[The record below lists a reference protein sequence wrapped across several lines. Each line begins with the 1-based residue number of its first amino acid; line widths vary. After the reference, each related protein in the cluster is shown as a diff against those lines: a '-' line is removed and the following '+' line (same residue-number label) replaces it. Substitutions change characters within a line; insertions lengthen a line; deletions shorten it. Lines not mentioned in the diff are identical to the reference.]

1 MSAAAARALHPCTRS
16 VAPPRQW
23 PRDRACPT
31 QIKQPEPHGATAVRP
46 GETGTKSFLGRGL
59 PADPKPVLCGHLG
72 QRPGWGGGLRA
83 GQGGG
88 GAAAGP
94 EGNTVKA
101 RASRAE
107 TSLPPSPDFPLA
119 PSPLPCEW
127 ASCQCRRPPTG
138 SRAGAA
144 KRKSISRRQLRPAF
158 TKQPPGRDGERP
170 RLRIRDKVVPCLWR
184 FYSSRPSQSAS
195 APPPGPSW
203 PFPHFGDQPIAARC
217 IMGDVVP
224 ERGRGGTC
232 L

>member
-1 MSAAAARALHPCTRS
+1 MVTGRKPPIKTFERKKKSPPLILCILHL
-16 VAPPRQW
+16 Q
-23 PRDRACPT
+23 
-31 QIKQPEPHGATAVRP
+31 
-46 GETGTKSFLGRGL
+46 
-59 PADPKPVLCGHLG
+59 
-72 QRPGWGGGLRA
+72 QRCL
-83 GQGGG
+83 QLSI
-88 GAAAGP
+88 
-94 EGNTVKA
+94 N
-101 RASRAE
+101 S
-107 TSLPPSPDFPLA
+107 
-119 PSPLPCEW
+119 CQW

-144 KRKSISRRQLRPAF
+144 QRKSISRRQLRPVL
-158 TKQPPGRDGERP
+158 TKQPRGRDGERP
-170 RLRIRDKVVPCLWR
+170 RLRIRDKVVPSLWR